1 MAKYDLPSQLNKAL
15 DTTGQSQLFYIGHS
29 MGTTTVMAMAD
40 IHPEM
45 KEKII
50 LANLLAP
57 VAYVEHMKSPIALI
71 APFANLLEVK
81 KVLVFNPEIQE
92 SIILLHITIK

>member
-1 MAKYDLPSQLNKAL
+1 
-15 DTTGQSQLFYIGHS
+15 
-29 MGTTTVMAMAD
+29 MGTTTVMAMSD

-57 VAYVEHMKSPIALI
+57 VAYVEHMRSPIALI
-71 APFANLLEVK
+71 APFANILEVM
-81 KVLVFNPEIQE
+81 L
-92 SIILLHITIK
+92 

>member
-1 MAKYDLPSQLNKAL
+1 MGKFDITAMIDKVLEVSGEEKI
-15 DTTGQSQLFYIGHS
+15 FYIGHS
-29 MGTTTVMAMAD
+29 MGTTTVMAMSD

-57 VAYVEHMKSPIALI
+57 VAYVEHMRSPIALI
-71 APFANLLEVK
+71 APFANILEVM
-81 KVLVFNPEIQE
+81 L
-92 SIILLHITIK
+92 